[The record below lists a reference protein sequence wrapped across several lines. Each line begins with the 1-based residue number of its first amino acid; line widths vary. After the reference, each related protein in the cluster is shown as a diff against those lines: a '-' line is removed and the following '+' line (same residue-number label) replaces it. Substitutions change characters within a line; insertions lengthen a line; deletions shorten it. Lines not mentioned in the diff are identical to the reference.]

1 MRTPSAGRAPRL
13 IFLGLLFA
21 ACATQPLGPEG
32 DVYQPNAR
40 LGPFRPLVTAE
51 LGNSR
56 PAPKVMDD
64 RGWLPRDPAVLDVDG
79 DPATL
84 EVWGYFAV
92 SEKPKDGSKPETTAP
107 STAIV
112 RYHALDGR
120 TFDRQAV
127 TVLQPGEAWEGGTVG
142 QPAVVRA
149 AGEVRLYYAAK
160 GGIGLARSKDGV
172 VFTRASGPVL
182 GPANGGWEGGAVPA
196 SPTVAALP
204 DGSQR
209 MFYEVAQ
216 PGGASALGEARS
228 DDGLVWTR
236 VGGVPALSPAPPS
249 QDGSD
254 PPWDDRAVGS
264 PFALTGTTAEG
275 RAVVRVYYGALD
287 RQGHRVIGLAARF
300 GTDGPLARAAAPVFG
315 SGGNLAPHEPCVFVT
330 PNFTLLFATERA
342 GKGSLEDYPAVAA
355 GVAPATATLP
365 PPDPP

>member
-1 MRTPSAGRAPRL
+1 MRTPSSGPAARRAL
-13 IFLGLLFA
+13 FGLLFA

-32 DVYQPNAR
+32 VVYQPNAR
-40 LGPFRPLVTAE
+40 LGPFRALVTTE

-64 RGWLPRDPAVLDVDG
+64 RGSLPRDPAVLDADG

-92 SEKPKDGSKPETTAP
+92 SERAKDGSKPETTAL
-107 STAIV
+107 SRAIV
-112 RYHALDGR
+112 RHHALDGR

-127 TVLQPGEAWEGGTVG
+127 TVLEPGEAWEGGTVG

-160 GGIGLARSKDGV
+160 GGIGLARSKDGA
-172 VFTRASGPVL
+172 VFTRAPGPVL
-182 GPANGGWEGGAVPA
+182 GSAQGGWDGGAVPA
-196 SPTVAALP
+196 SPTVVALP

-209 MFYEVAQ
+209 MFYEVAR

-228 DDGLVWTR
+228 DDGIVWAR
-236 VGGVPALSPAPPS
+236 VGDGPALSPSPPP

-254 PPWDDRAVGS
+254 PPWDDLGVGS
-264 PFALTGTTAEG
+264 PFALTGATAEG

-287 RQGHRVIGLAARF
+287 RQGNRVIGLAARF
-300 GTDGPLARAAAPVFG
+300 GSDGPLERAAAPVFG
-315 SGGNLAPHEPCVFVT
+315 SGGNLGPREPCVLVT
-330 PNFTLLFATERA
+330 PQFTLLFATERA

-365 PPDPP
+365 PPDPR